1 MRYVYVQDNEE
12 KLIERSDFLD
22 DLRRLDVPYDYQ
34 EAINEIIGK
43 VEEDIEE
50 LEPLVHQSQIMEMEE
65 LNREYRRDAL

>member
-22 DLRRLDVPYDYQ
+22 DLRRLDVPYNYQ

>member
-12 KLIERSDFLD
+12 KLLERSDFLD

-65 LNREYRRDAL
+65 LNREYRRNAL